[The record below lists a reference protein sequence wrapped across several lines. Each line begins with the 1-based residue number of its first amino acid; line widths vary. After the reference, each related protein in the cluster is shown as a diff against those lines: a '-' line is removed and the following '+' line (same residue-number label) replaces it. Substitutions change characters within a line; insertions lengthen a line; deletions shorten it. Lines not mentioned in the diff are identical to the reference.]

1 MRVKSESEVAQLCPT
16 LSNPMDCSP
25 PGSSIHGI
33 FQARVLEWGAIAFS
47 DTLIRAESK
56 QKTKPVN
63 TKCWQGCGAT
73 GNHTL
78 LMRMQ
83 NVTVIVRDNW
93 WFLTISNIPLTYRTA
108 IPLLGILFKWNENLY
123 SYKILWANGYS
134 SSTQNCKDWKQWKYS
149 FSTEEQTVVHPYN
162 EMLLSNTKELLISAI
177 TWMDFKCFM
186 LRERKQT
193 QKAICYMIP
202 CVWYSGKGKTV
213 VKNRSV
219 TARG

>member
-1 MRVKSESEVAQLCPT
+1 
-16 LSNPMDCSP
+16 
-25 PGSSIHGI
+25 
-33 FQARVLEWGAIAFS
+33 
-47 DTLIRAESK
+47 
-56 QKTKPVN
+56 
-63 TKCWQGCGAT
+63 
-73 GNHTL
+73 
-78 LMRMQ
+78 MRMQ

-123 SYKILWANGYS
+123 LHKILWANGYS

-162 EMLLSNTKELLISAI
+162 ELLLSNTKELLISAI
-177 TWMDFKCFM
+177 TWMDFKCLM

-219 TARG
+219 TARGSGWERFEYRENLSSLFSNLFISLNGSLSTHWLMRESQWAQKIHQT